1 MTVSDIDPRLFDLA
15 ALAAANIN
23 PQTGFATD
31 YLNHF
36 NEIVMMLEMVPEL
49 PDMLDDVMTWEPRSY
64 AEHFASSS
72 FHERDLAVAAYRAA
86 PTDLRAA
93 LDETADILSNMLLSA
108 RAALALPIDAGTR
121 AGLCAEVVHEMKP
134 VLACAGGIINGQ
146 FVPPAEDADDDLRQ
160 ATVDA
165 LLETEAA

>member
-1 MTVSDIDPRLFDLA
+1 MTASDLDPRLFDMS

-49 PDMLDDVMTWEPRSY
+49 PDMLDDVMTWQPRGY
-64 AEHFASSS
+64 ADHFAAST

-86 PTDLRAA
+86 PADLRAA

-108 RAALALPIDAGTR
+108 RAALALPVDASTR
-121 AGLCAEVVHEMKP
+121 AGICTDVVHDIRP

-146 FVPPAEDADDDLRQ
+146 FAPAADSDDDSRQ
-160 ATVDA
+160 ATIDA